1 MHIIAVVIEVVFAAV
16 GGVVA
21 RLREALARC
30 GATRIAL
37 SLTVAVLASGCGHAA
52 RSGPPGTTSTRRATQ
67 LGGNPARSRR
77 ASATAC
83 SAPRTLPVKM
93 PVTSLEK
100 PANLAP
106 FTGSPAT
113 GQGMWRAA
121 GRRV

>member
-37 SLTVAVLASGCGHAA
+37 SLTVSVLASGCGHAA
-52 RSGPPGTTSTRRATQ
+52 RSGPPGTTTSTRRATQ

-77 ASATAC
+77 ASATAS
-83 SAPRTLPVKM
+83 SAPRTLPVKI

-106 FTGSPAT
+106 FTGS
-113 GQGMWRAA
+113 
-121 GRRV
+121 